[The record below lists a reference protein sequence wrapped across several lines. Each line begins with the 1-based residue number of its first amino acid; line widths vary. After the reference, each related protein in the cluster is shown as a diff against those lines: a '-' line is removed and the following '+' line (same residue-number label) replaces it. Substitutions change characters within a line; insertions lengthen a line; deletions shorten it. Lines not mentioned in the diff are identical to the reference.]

1 MSVTKEDL
9 DKLPRWA
16 IVAFAA
22 RCARRVQPLF
32 TALWPVAPQEH
43 VHAGPAME
51 RTRLRQGRQHIAPRL
66 RLMTP
71 FVIDNDQHR
80 LAE

>member
-9 DKLPRWA
+9 NKLPRWG

-43 VHAGPAME
+43 VHALNAAI
-51 RTRLRQGRQHIAPRL
+51 TSFKKSFA
-66 RLMTP
+66 
-71 FVIDNDQHR
+71 
-80 LAE
+80 